1 MRLKSKRLLFVV
13 NVAWFF
19 VSHRLSLA
27 LSARAAGYDV
37 HVAAAPDDA
46 EALATLRSHGITF
59 HPIRITRST
68 FRVVDELRALSDLM
82 RLYRSLRPSVVHH
95 VTIKPMLYGSLAAR
109 LTSVS
114 PVINAVSGMGYV
126 FTSSG
131 GRAGLRRRLVTL
143 AYRWLFARPGTWVI
157 VQNAD
162 DAAFLS
168 DAKIVDP
175 ARCVLIRGSGVDLD
189 RFAYLP
195 PPATRPVLVVC
206 PCRMLWDKGVGE
218 FVEAARLLRSWDVDV
233 RCALVGGLDAQNP
246 AAVPEEY
253 LQAAV
258 AAGSSGGD
266 IDATCRKFFRIV
278 TSSVCLHTGREF
290 QRHCLKRRQLGGLWS
305 PPTCPDAV
313 KQSTEEKPA
322 SSCRRAT
329 LAHWPPQFD
338 AWSRTNALDSNTAS
352 PHGRRRYVSSAWK
365 ARLRRHWPF
374 MQKPGPGSR
383 GNEHVRCRA
392 GHVGSARRRG

>member
-1 MRLKSKRLLFVV
+1 MDLATDVGRTDATERQRLLFVV

-27 LSARAAGYDV
+27 LSAQAAGYDV

-258 AAGSSGGD
+258 ADGVIEWWGHRRDMPEILSNCH
-266 IDATCRKFFRIV
+266 I
-278 TSSVCLHTGREF
+278 VCLPSYREGIPKALLEAAAAGRPVVTTDVPGCREAVDRGKTGLIVPPRDPRALATAIRCLVDDERIRLDYGQSAREKAVREF
-290 QRHCLKRRQLGGLWS
+290 SVEG
-305 PPTCPDAV
+305 A
-313 KQSTEEKPA
+313 A
-322 SSCRRAT
+322 AAT
-329 LAHWPPQFD
+329 LAVY
-338 AWSRTNALDSNTAS
+338 A
-352 PHGRRRYVSSAWK
+352 K
-365 ARLRRHWPF
+365 ARTG
-374 MQKPGPGSR
+374 QSG
-383 GNEHVRCRA
+383 
-392 GHVGSARRRG
+392 